1 MALSFE
7 YRRNVIKLAQKEKEL
22 AEEKDELERDL
33 LLIDIDELKWTV
45 GAQKQEAHHR
55 IRELEHWS
63 RIKTELDDGTFD
75 TVDPNIHQR
84 VSLPKRFEHDMKAL
98 TPGTSASEA
107 RNIIGL
113 HATATRI
120 EQDKTERLTGAI

>member
-1 MALSFE
+1 MGCYCNCKRGGENKTSKRIE
-7 YRRNVIKLAQKEKEL
+7 SYGDET
-22 AEEKDELERDL
+22 EE
-33 LLIDIDELKWTV
+33 
-45 GAQKQEAHHR
+45 HNR

-63 RIKTELDDGTFD
+63 RIKTELDDGSFD
-75 TVDPNIHQR
+75 TVDPNTHQQ

-113 HATATRI
+113 HATAARIEQTRI
-120 EQDKTERLTGAI
+120 EQDKKERLTAASNAR

>member
-1 MALSFE
+1 MC
-7 YRRNVIKLAQKEKEL
+7 RV
-22 AEEKDELERDL
+22 L
-33 LLIDIDELKWTV
+33 LGLRSELKWTV
-45 GAQKQEAHHR
+45 DSQKQEAHHR

-120 EQDKTERLTGAI
+120 EQTRIEQDKTERLTGAI